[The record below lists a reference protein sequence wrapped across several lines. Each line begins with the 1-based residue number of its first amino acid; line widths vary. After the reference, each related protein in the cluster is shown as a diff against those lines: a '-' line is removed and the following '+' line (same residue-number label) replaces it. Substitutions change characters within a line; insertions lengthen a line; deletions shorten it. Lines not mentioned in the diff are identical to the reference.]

1 MRARVAVS
9 ANTNAPAVDDES
21 ARGARALG
29 IALVAF
35 TVVVIVRNAWLSD
48 DAYIGFRTVDNFV
61 HGRGLTW
68 NPGQRVQAFTHPA
81 WFFLVSAAYACTRE
95 MYYTAIALSVGVSAL
110 GLALLARS
118 LSATAWAALPA
129 LVALGFSRA
138 FVDYSTSGLENPL
151 SHLLLLAWAVALCR
165 PERFAFDLL
174 TGLIVLNRFDL
185 ALLIG
190 PSWAWVMWQR
200 RLGGADRRRLL
211 THAAYALGPPLVWFA
226 FATFYFGFA
235 LPNTAYA
242 KLGVKIPLGD
252 RYAQGFFYT
261 LLLIS
266 TDPASALL
274 LLLALLFA
282 VRGGDAVQRSLALG
296 IAVYLV
302 YLGYI
307 GGDFMAGRFFSVP
320 VVAASVVLLRSDHD
334 RATSLMLAALLGLI
348 GWAGPAAPMW
358 SGAAT
363 EGRTGAQVEL
373 LRYRVMDERRFYFPE
388 TGLLTADRM
397 RDMPGGRFHRG
408 GMQLRGKR
416 GVVVVQLGM
425 RSFLAGAEAALID
438 PFALSD
444 PFLAR
449 LPAFEPEP
457 RSDWKAGHVKRPI
470 PEGYQETIESGQ
482 NRLRDPKLARLYDQM
497 QLITS
502 GALWSWARLAAIWRL
517 NTGQLAKL
525 ARGAQGADTPDKEPE
540 D

>member
-1 MRARVAVS
+1 MP
-9 ANTNAPAVDDES
+9 ANTNADSAPHEAEHAAAGAPAMAV
-21 ARGARALG
+21 G
-29 IALVAF
+29 LVAF
-35 TVVVIVRNAWLSD
+35 IVVVIVRNAWLSD

-61 HGRGLTW
+61 QGLGLTW

-81 WFFLVSAAYACTRE
+81 WFFVVSAAYACTRE
-95 MYYTAIALSVGVSAL
+95 MYYTAIGLSVAVSAFAL
-110 GLALLARS
+110 VLLARS
-118 LSATAWAALPA
+118 LGRDVWAALPA

-151 SHLLLLAWAVALCR
+151 SHLLLVAWAIALRR
-165 PERFAFDLL
+165 PERVAFDLL
-174 TGLIVLNRFDL
+174 SGLIVLNRFDL

-190 PSWAWVMWQR
+190 PTWLWVMWQR
-200 RLGGADRRRLL
+200 HAAGSDRRRLL
-211 THAAYALGPPLVWFA
+211 THLAYACGPLLVWFT

-242 KLGVKIPLGD
+242 KLGVKIPLAD
-252 RYAQGFFYT
+252 RYAQGFLYL

-282 VRGGDAVQRSLALG
+282 WRSPDTLQRTLALG
-296 IAVYLV
+296 IAVYLI

-320 VVAASVVLLRSDHD
+320 VVAASVVLLRSTFD
-334 RATSLMLAALLGLI
+334 RATQLGLCAVLGI
-348 GWAGPAAPMW
+348 CGWAGPAAPMW

-363 EGRTGAQVEL
+363 EGRTSEKVEL
-373 LRYRVMDERRFYFPE
+373 GRWRIMDERRFYFPE
-388 TGLLTADRM
+388 TGLLTSDRL

-408 GMQLRGKR
+408 GLQLRGKR

-425 RSFLAGAEAALID
+425 RSFIAGPEAALID
-438 PFALSD
+438 PFALAD

-457 RSDWKAGHVKRPI
+457 RSEWKAGHVKRPI
-470 PEGYQETIESGQ
+470 PEGYVETIESGQ
-482 NRLRDPKLARLYDQM
+482 NHLRDPKLARLYDEM

-502 GALWSWARLAAIWRL
+502 GPLWSLSRFGAIWRL
-517 NTGQLAKL
+517 NTGQLKKL
-525 ARGAQGADTPDKEPE
+525 ARGAQGADTPDKEPA